1 MADSRARDRLEPPR
15 GQRSPRVHTKSSV
28 AIDDLLD
35 LLREAGTDDV
45 DQLDEDEL
53 PYYWL
58 DRCHHIESWERR
70 RPTGMMC

>member
-53 PYYWL
+53 PYY
-58 DRCHHIESWERR
+58 
-70 RPTGMMC
+70 